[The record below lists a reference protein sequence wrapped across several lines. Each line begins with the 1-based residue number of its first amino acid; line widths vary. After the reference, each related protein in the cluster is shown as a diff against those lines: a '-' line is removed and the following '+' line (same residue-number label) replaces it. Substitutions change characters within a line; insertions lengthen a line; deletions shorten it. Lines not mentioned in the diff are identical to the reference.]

1 MVVPEQISEWLR
13 RVMQDPDVVGKE
25 VASMIGCSRPTLY
38 RALKGE
44 VGQKTIRRMEKAFQ
58 TAASEPI

>member
-1 MVVPEQISEWLR
+1 MVVPAEIFEWLHK
-13 RVMQDPDVVGKE
+13 VMEDPDVVGKE
-25 VASMIGCSRPTLY
+25 VAAMIGCSRPTLY